1 MGDRSSI
8 FFALGLV
15 MLVSAA
21 VALHR
26 WRTGHRTET
35 LVILGAITL
44 VAGLLFAIGN
54 GMTRGFPAGMQYVL
68 AAFALLA
75 GPGLGWLVGLVLGL
89 ILGPCRKVPAA

>member
-54 GMTRGFPAGMQYVL
+54 LSLIHISEPTRPY
-68 AAFALLA
+68 
-75 GPGLGWLVGLVLGL
+75 
-89 ILGPCRKVPAA
+89 